1 MSLTAVAMVFALGS
15 CADESPWGNSSN
27 EKGSISI
34 TLDTDSDITTAKPV
48 FRSDDDDTRATSGML
63 ADYIT
68 VPNSDDF
75 SIRLEKA
82 DGTYA
87 KTWATLADFKT
98 DAANGFS
105 TGTYTLTAFYGEKGV
120 QDFESPYFEAS
131 STFTV
136 LSDQTSTVELTA
148 ELKNS
153 MVKVNYT
160 DNFKAYMQDYHS
172 SLRTEGRSD
181 EIVFSAAQ
189 TKPAFI
195 EPKNAALTVHFTTK
209 DKGFTSSIVV
219 GQFAPQAKTL
229 HNMTLDIG
237 ENQNGD
243 ASLSV
248 TFDDTL
254 EDENFTIDLT
264 EELLTTPIP
273 VITCDGFT
281 DGQTVDMLE
290 GSASETRLKMNI
302 FAEAGIKSAL
312 MTVESTVAYKPAWGY
327 EIDLCSANEVQQA
340 QLRTA
345 GIQATGL
352 FHNPEQMAFL
362 DLTEYGKSLK
372 DGVYTI
378 SLIVTDKN
386 DAVSKTTKVI
396 LNSLPITIELIGD
409 PTIVYNSDQA
419 VLTFDYNGL
428 NPMQELTFTAEDDFG
443 NDQDCQIL
451 SCEETNTRAFETKRY
466 IFSIKLPISTKSK
479 IKITAY
485 HNHNKINTYEVP
497 VIVPQYKISAVDAF
511 SRYAYLK
518 VSTPGSTD
526 PNVLAAVTNN
536 IRLRS
541 SGQLPEIAKR
551 DAANGILT
559 ITGLTPG
566 STNAVE
572 STITGGDA
580 WQNES
585 SIITE
590 NELAI
595 PNGDFSQQKSNK
607 LESGTLNVGGPFRVT
622 ILATHYIKSSFSY
635 YIPTDWANVNDLTA
649 WNGAQTRNTWFV
661 EPSSW
666 LENGMGVMRSV
677 GYNHNGTEPEITG
690 SAASSTYY
698 CTNSVGYSDIN
709 RAAGELFVG
718 SYTFDGNVH
727 RTDGIDFASRPG
739 SISFDYIYTIKENM
753 ADQGYAYVEVFDADG
768 NSIGKGEKNLSAKS
782 ELTNE
787 SINLTY
793 QPFGGKASKL
803 ILGFKS
809 SNEKDNTKIPIYI
822 PTGTELDEGL
832 GYAVDGNY
840 TKPVNSY
847 HTYAIGSELRI
858 DNVTVNYGDGTT
870 GASVPKRKTTSKKRK

>member
-1 MSLTAVAMVFALGS
+1 MSLTAAVAMAFSLEG
-15 CADESPWGNSSN
+15 CADESPWGNNSN

-34 TLDTDSDITTAKPV
+34 TLGTDSDITTAKPV
-48 FRSDDDDTRATSGML
+48 FRSGDDETRATSGML

-68 VPNSDDF
+68 VPTSDDF

-82 DGTYA
+82 DGTYS

-98 DAANGFS
+98 DAVNGFS

-136 LSDQTSTVELTA
+136 LSDQTSTIELTA

-181 EIVFSAAQ
+181 EIVFSTAQ

-209 DKGFTSSIVV
+209 DKGFTSSVVV

-243 ASLSV
+243 ATLSV

-273 VITCDGFT
+273 VITCDGFM

-290 GSASETRLKMNI
+290 GSASETQLKMNI

-312 MTVESTVAYKPAWGY
+312 MTVESTAAYKPAWGY

-340 QLRTA
+340 QLNTA

-372 DGVYTI
+372 NGEYTI

-396 LNSLPITIELIGD
+396 LNSLPITIELVGD
-409 PTIVYNSDQA
+409 PTIVYNSGQA

-428 NPMQELTFTAEDDFG
+428 NPMQELTFTAEDDLG
-443 NDQDCQIL
+443 NDTDCPIL

-466 IFSIKLPISTKSK
+466 IFSIKLPVSNKSK

-485 HNHNKINTYEVP
+485 HNHNKIDTYEVP
-497 VIVPQYKISAVDAF
+497 VIVPQYNISAVDAF

-518 VSTPGSTD
+518 VTTPDSTD

-536 IRLRS
+536 IHLRS
-541 SGQLPEIAKR
+541 SDKYLKIEKR
-551 DAANGILT
+551 DATNGILT
-559 ITGLTPG
+559 VTDLTPG
-566 STNAVE
+566 STYAIE
-572 STITGGDA
+572 STITGGDIM
-580 WQNES
+580 QPES
-585 SIITE
+585 LSIDTE
-590 NELAI
+590 EELSI
-595 PNGDFSQQKSNK
+595 PNGDFTQQNGRISADN
-607 LESGTLNVGGPFRVT
+607 LQVGGSYLVGAITYTP
-622 ILATHYIKSSFSY
+622 HSSFSY
-635 YIPTDWANVNDLTA
+635 PLPAEWATVNSKTA
-649 WNGAQTRNTWFV
+649 WMESSNWNTWYV
-661 EPSSW
+661 VPSSW
-666 LENGMGVMRSV
+666 LEINNGNSKGLMRNV
-677 GYNHNGTEPEITG
+677 GYNNNGNDLTRTG
-690 SAASSTYY
+690 DFWSTTYY
-698 CTNSVGYSDIN
+698 CTYTPEDLIP
-709 RAAGELFVG
+709 AAGEFFLG
-718 SYTFDGNVH
+718 SYTFNGTETRNE
-727 RTDGIDFASRPG
+727 GIGFASRPMN
-739 SISFDYIYTIKENM
+739 ISFEYEYTPINGD
-753 ADQGYAYVEVFDADG
+753 AGYACAEILDAQ
-768 NSIGKGEKNLSAKS
+768 GKTICNKEIAIASGSGSGTISLSYGQFS
-782 ELTNE
+782 
-787 SINLTY
+787 S
-793 QPFGGKASKL
+793 KAATLKL
-803 ILGFKS
+803 KFKS
-809 SNEKDNTKIPIYI
+809 SNQTTPPINI
-822 PTGTELDEGL
+822 PTGKALDEDTKL
-832 GYAVDGNY
+832 TIDATVAENQYKAVA
-840 TKPVNSY
+840 T
-847 HTYAIGSELRI
+847 GSVLKI

-870 GASVPKRKTTSKKRK
+870 GARAPKRSKISKKRK